1 MTIDLEELAEWRA
14 ETDAHLARLDL
25 VTEEHG
31 QDLQA
36 KRGADNK
43 TLSASRQTQLDHGKK
58 LDVIEVKLDNLGR
71 GQEKLGRDTEA
82 MQADMAMVKGRLS
95 NVEGTLSNVEGRLS
109 NVEGTLDEHTATLQ
123 EHTTQ
128 LSSLNAKVDL
138 VQTGL
143 GLLHEKLDDLIA
155 RS

>member
-43 TLSASRQTQLDHGKK
+43 TLSAVRMTQLDHGKK
-58 LDVIEVKLDNLGR
+58 LDVIEIKLDRLGR

-82 MQADMAMVKGRLS
+82 MQADMAMVKGRL
-95 NVEGTLSNVEGRLS
+95 GKVEGRL
-109 NVEGTLDEHTATLQ
+109 DEHTVTLQ
-123 EHTTQ
+123 EHSTQ